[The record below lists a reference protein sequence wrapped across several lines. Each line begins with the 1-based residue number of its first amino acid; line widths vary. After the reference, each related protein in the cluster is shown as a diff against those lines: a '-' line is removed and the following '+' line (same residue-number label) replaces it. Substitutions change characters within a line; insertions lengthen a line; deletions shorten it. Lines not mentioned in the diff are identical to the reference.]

1 MFDKHD
7 TNHTGDMDCTELE
20 SLLTELNLRL
30 NDELYARYVSSYWD
44 KADDDVRYACDACA
58 AYLGFAFGSSHVC
71 TLLLAVAPLTLTSSC
86 CCTKRLSLQLS
97 SLAGMYTLHVCVL
110 HCGLPP
116 LIVRRRITLPAS

>member
-44 KADDDVRYACDACA
+44 KADDDVRYACNACVA
-58 AYLGFAFGSSHVC
+58 CLVFAFASSHV
-71 TLLLAVAPLTLTSSC
+71 
-86 CCTKRLSLQLS
+86 
-97 SLAGMYTLHVCVL
+97 
-110 HCGLPP
+110 
-116 LIVRRRITLPAS
+116 